1 MPRWL
6 RRFCAAL
13 VGRQTRS
20 VEGSEERLP
29 ASALTAPPV
38 LVTFPTLLPVEQPSP
53 PPPPRTLLVIDGD
66 SMRFSYQKRS
76 LALTD
81 AAKTEL
87 LRHLKDYFEADH
99 ATLFMTYNGHNVLQ
113 RWSNACTEARYYY
126 EPYRTAPGGGRG
138 SGYPDQAIKDY
149 IARYGDAYDRI
160 VLVSSDS
167 DFWDMISR
175 WRYVKGR
182 ETVLVAD
189 AENSRS
195 RRQLVANSYL
205 ELSEILERFTVRGRR
220 WLPEAPPPRRH
231 DESELIAA

>member
-81 AAKTEL
+81 AAKT
-87 LRHLKDYFEADH
+87 
-99 ATLFMTYNGHNVLQ
+99 
-113 RWSNACTEARYYY
+113 